1 MSNRSITT
9 TSTNVCQ
16 MERGV
21 PEDRIIF
28 LNLISAPE
36 GIAKFKELFPRLRG
50 KYRLRLTRAELIGVV
65 VTAFIDQKLNEKN
78 YIVPGLG
85 MGPIDT

>member
-1 MSNRSITT
+1 
-9 TSTNVCQ
+9 

-21 PEDRIIF
+21 PEERIIF

-50 KYRLRLTRAELIGVV
+50 KSKDSMGTQLTKTV

-85 MGPIDT
+85 MLDQVWVIEC

>member
-1 MSNRSITT
+1 M
-9 TSTNVCQ
+9 
-16 MERGV
+16 
-21 PEDRIIF
+21 PEERIIF

-36 GIAKFKELFPRLRG
+36 GIAKFKEFFPKLRG
-50 KYRLRLTRAELIGVV
+50 IIAQFIVSSANQGQV

-85 MGPIDT
+85 KCHSYHLIAFNR